1 MYLLGT
7 PCHVLHGFFPCLCH
21 AWRALSPRGERYPPA
36 SEKVVP
42 LSGPKSVRDSLIYGF
57 HHFADSSS
65 RTTGNTFS
73 LSGVAR
79 EVYGPA
85 MNTDT
90 VEAKRITRG
99 SIAELLYEHGREVRP
114 PNRGGRGVDEA

>member
-1 MYLLGT
+1 MHFLGT
-7 PCHVLHGFFPCLCH
+7 PRHVLHGLFPCLCH
-21 AWRALSPRGERYPPA
+21 AWRTLSPRGERYPPA

-79 EVYGPA
+79 KVHGPA

-114 PNRGGRGVDEA
+114 PNRGRRGVNEA